1 MSFFVSE
8 SLKGLLTE
16 EELIDAK
23 SSKEAFDLL
32 TTVIGNEEQ
41 DYFFEIKDYIV
52 EEGVVSF
59 VVSSHHLEKI
69 IFDES
74 LMIKRIMI
82 GLSTREINYKF
93 KIKRIQKI
101 KDVSSYEIEILF

>member
-8 SLKGLLTE
+8 SLKDLLTE

-23 SSKEAFDLL
+23 SSKEVFDSL
-32 TTVIGNEEQ
+32 TAVIGNEEQ
-41 DYFFEIKDYIV
+41 EYFFEIKDYIV
-52 EEGVVSF
+52 EESIVCF

-69 IFDES
+69 IFDET
-74 LMIKRIMI
+74 LMIKRITL
-82 GLSTREINYKF
+82 GLNTKEINYKF

-101 KDVSSYEIEILF
+101 KEVSNYEIEILF